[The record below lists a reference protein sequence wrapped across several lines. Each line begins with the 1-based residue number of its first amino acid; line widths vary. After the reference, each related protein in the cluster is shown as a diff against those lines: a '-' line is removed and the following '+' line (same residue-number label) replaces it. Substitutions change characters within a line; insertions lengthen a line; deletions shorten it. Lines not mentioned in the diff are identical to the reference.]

1 MQPGLTVCM
10 DFEGPHGDAFKDALQ
25 ANVTVAN
32 VDTMER
38 SLAEGAA
45 SFRNDSELELDSSR
59 LAIQNQLTIELWIR
73 PGEVP
78 SDQAGLFDAMG
89 QYEINFENDRQIECM
104 LLGGGYDELDSKL
117 KLEVNGQRWYHVACT
132 YDGTNL
138 KVYVDGKVEGCRPID
153 RTVTTFGSRAAI
165 GANVTLSP
173 TLLNPF
179 VGTLDNV
186 HVYNRALS
194 GQEICDAWGY
204 GSCNAACPSEG
215 DS

>member
-1 MQPGLTVCM
+1 M
-10 DFEGPHGDAFKDALQ
+10 DFEGPHDDAFKDALQ
-25 ANVTVAN
+25 ANVMVTN

-38 SLAEGAA
+38 ALAEGAA
-45 SFRNDSELELDSSR
+45 RFRDTSELRVDSTR
-59 LAIQNQLTIELWIR
+59 LPIQNQLTIELWMR

-89 QYEINFENDRQIECM
+89 QYEINFENDRQIEC
-104 LLGGGYDELDSKL
+104 LLIGGNYDELDSKI
-117 KLEVNGQRWYHVACT
+117 KLEVDGQRWYHVACT
-132 YDGTNL
+132 YDGNNL
-138 KVYVDGKVEGCRPID
+138 KVYVDGKVEGCKSID
-153 RTVTTFGSRAAI
+153 RSVNTLGSRAAI

-173 TLLNPF
+173 TLVNRF

-194 GQEICDAWGY
+194 AQEICDAWGY
-204 GSCNAACPSEG
+204 GSCNAVCPSGG